1 MLLHKT
7 FMRYRY
13 CRARPPTG
21 MRALPQYIHPM
32 YISCCTPRSFRR
44 SPGQNCPPLPVVSA
58 LDDPPDFSSGGTRT
72 SEDGQKAQQT
82 ASNPKVLIV
91 EDNPEIRTMM
101 SLTLRSEFDVGT
113 AGTFDQAMEAT
124 EGRSYDALLVDIDL
138 GGDRSGVDLLQRLRT
153 EGYRET
159 PMIACTAYAL
169 PGDRER
175 FLRHGF
181 DDYIGKPFTRRQ
193 LITVLRRALYG

>member
-1 MLLHKT
+1 V
-7 FMRYRY
+7 
-13 CRARPPTG
+13 A
-21 MRALPQYIHPM
+21 
-32 YISCCTPRSFRR
+32 S
-44 SPGQNCPPLPVVSA
+44 V
-58 LDDPPDFSSGGTRT
+58 LDDHPDFSPKGERT
-72 SEDGQKAQQT
+72 SEDGQKTGQT

-124 EGRSYDALLVDIDL
+124 EGRSYDVLLVDIDL
-138 GGDRSGVDLLQRLRT
+138 GGDRSGVDLLQRLRA

-175 FLRHGF
+175 FLQHGF

>member
-1 MLLHKT
+1 
-7 FMRYRY
+7 
-13 CRARPPTG
+13 
-21 MRALPQYIHPM
+21 M
-32 YISCCTPRSFRR
+32 YTSRCTPRPFRR
-44 SPGQNCPPLPVVSA
+44 PPAQNGPPLPVVIA
-58 LDDPPDFSSGGTRT
+58 LADTPEFSSGDERT
-72 SEDGQKAQQT
+72 SEDGQKTEQT

-124 EGRSYDALLVDIDL
+124 EGRSYDVLLVDIDL
-138 GGDRSGVDLLQRLRT
+138 GGDRSGVDLLRRLRA
-153 EGYRET
+153 EGYRDT

-175 FLRHGF
+175 FLQHGF
-181 DDYIGKPFTRRQ
+181 DDYIGKPFTRKQ
-193 LITVLRRALYG
+193 LISVLRRAL